1 MDWIKV
7 FEISVPILLALIGLI
22 PTIIS
27 NRKKTQQSISDMMEE
42 IKKDTKQTNDKVDS
56 VAAQLQ
62 IHITESEEEKAR
74 QARMRILRF
83 YDELCAGDEHSESY
97 FEDILDDCKFY
108 ELYCTNHKEFQNH
121 RGQAAIEYIDAT
133 YRKIKQNG
141 GFLQHK

>member
-27 NRKKTQQSISDMMEE
+27 NRKKTQQSISDMMDE
-42 IKKDTKQTNDKVDS
+42 IKKDTKQTNAKVDS
-56 VAAQLQ
+56 VAAQLN
-62 IHITESEEEKAR
+62 IHIIESEEEKAR

-108 ELYCTNHKEFQNH
+108 ELYCANHKEFQNH
-121 RGQAAIEYIDAT
+121 RGQAAIDYIDEI
-133 YRKIKQNG
+133 YRKVKQNG

>member
-27 NRKKTQQSISDMMEE
+27 NRKKTQQSIADMMDE
-42 IKKDTKQTNDKVDS
+42 IKKDTQKTNDKVDS

-62 IHITESEEEKAR
+62 IHITESEEEKAK

-108 ELYCTNHKEFQNH
+108 ELYCANHTDFQNH
-121 RGQAAIEYIDAT
+121 RGQAAIDYIDQT
-133 YRKIKQNG
+133 YRKVKQNG